1 MQDNELVELYFQRS
15 EQAIAET
22 ADKYGKYCLYIADN
36 ILCSRE
42 DSEETVNDAYA
53 ALWKTIPPHRP
64 ENLKA
69 YLARTVHNIALDR
82 IRKQN
87 ADMRGSGGVA
97 EVLDEL
103 KEAATSATP
112 ETELDASVLGELING
127 FIGQLEKKQR
137 IIFVKRYWFMCSS
150 KQISEECGV
159 SVSDVNTTLHRTRL
173 KLKKYLEQEGF
184 SV

>member
-1 MQDNELVELYFQRS
+1 MQDNKLVELYFQRS

-22 ADKYGKYCLYIADN
+22 ADKYGKYCLYIAGN

-53 ALWKTIPPHRP
+53 ALWKTIPPQKP

-69 YLARTVHNIALDR
+69 YLARTVHNLALDR

-87 ADMRGSGGVA
+87 ADMRGGGVA
-97 EVLDEL
+97 AEVLEEL
-103 KEAATSATP
+103 KEASTGSTP
-112 ETELDASVLGELING
+112 DTELDSKLLGDLINR

-137 IIFVKRYWFMCSS
+137 IIFIKRYWFMCSS
-150 KQISEECGV
+150 KQISKECCV

-173 KLKKYLEQEGF
+173 KLKEYLEQEGF

>member
-36 ILCSRE
+36 ILRSRQ

-53 ALWKTIPPHRP
+53 ALWKTIPPQKP

-82 IRKQN
+82 IRKRN
-87 ADMRGSGGVA
+87 ADMRGSGVVA

-137 IIFVKRYWFMCSS
+137 IIFIKRYWFMCSS
-150 KQISEECGV
+150 KQISEECSV